1 MTLLMIIITLAWHM
15 FFSVCLHSRSFL
27 LCANW
32 QKSDSSVKVEPQGN
46 YRWNSNSKAPQRAC
60 SQANLTWAKHRQI
73 TWKTLTFSCK
83 SSHGISHS
91 QLIQDLR
98 CKPAVLKRRHG
109 APAFQ
114 TIFNK
119 VFGLVLNQ
127 HQFRSHWRDLTSR
140 TCFLRP
146 KTFYCQNKAH
156 NILSFCLNPGS
167 VFHPCSQMRQNTSR

>member
-1 MTLLMIIITLAWHM
+1 MFVYIHTHFCFVLIGRNLTAQSRWSHGGITGGIQIPKDPREL
-15 FFSVCLHSRSFL
+15 
-27 LCANW
+27 N
-32 QKSDSSVKVEPQGN
+32 
-46 YRWNSNSKAPQRAC
+46 C

-109 APAFQ
+109 APAFH